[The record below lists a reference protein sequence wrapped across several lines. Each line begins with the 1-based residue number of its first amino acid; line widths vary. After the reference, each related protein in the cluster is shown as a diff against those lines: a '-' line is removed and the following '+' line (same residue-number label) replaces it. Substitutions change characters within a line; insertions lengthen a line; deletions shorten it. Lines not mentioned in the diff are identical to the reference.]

1 MDSSFTDIIRTICLY
16 AIPVIFAI
24 TLHEA
29 AHGFVAKQLG
39 DSTAWMLGRVS
50 LNPARHIDPVGTI
63 ILPLATVALTG
74 FMFGWAKPV
83 PVNFGNLRNPRRD
96 SILVAAAGPATN
108 VVQAILWAGVLRI
121 LAEVVESQAGVGG
134 FWLEVAQKGVVINVM
149 FAVLNLFPLL
159 PLDGGRIL
167 ANVLPPRAGFAFSRT
182 EPYGM
187 VILLILM
194 VTGIF
199 GRLMGPPVYALTAGI
214 FSLFGL
220 A

>member
-50 LNPARHIDPVGTI
+50 LNPAKHIDPVGTV

-83 PVNFGNLRNPRRD
+83 PVNFGNLRQPRRD
-96 SILVAAAGPATN
+96 SILVAVAGPATN
-108 VVQAILWAGVLRI
+108 VVQAILWAAVLRI
-121 LAEVVESQAGVGG
+121 LAETLESRTGIGG
-134 FWLEVAQKGVVINVM
+134 FWLEVAQVGVRINVM

-187 VILLILM
+187 VILLLLM
-194 VTGIF
+194 VTGVF
-199 GRLMGPPVYALTAGI
+199 GRLMGPPVYALTTGI